1 VVADPLEMPRDQ
13 HEFQR
18 RRQYIGMPGHQLDQ
32 PPVDLVAERI
42 ETVVPFEHGLR
53 GAMVVRHEG
62 LQRVAEHRFGDVAHS
77 RQQLLLRDS
86 VGRKVSPRRF
96 GDVGGQVAD
105 LLR

>member
-1 VVADPLEMPRDQ
+1 
-13 HEFQR
+13 
-18 RRQYIGMPGHQLDQ
+18 MPGHQLDQ
-32 PPVDLVAERI
+32 PPVDLVAERV

-53 GAMVVRHEG
+53 GAKVVRHEG
-62 LQRVAEHRFGDVAHS
+62 LQRVVEHRFGDLAHS

-96 GDVGGQVAD
+96 GDVDGQIADPLEIGVDLDRRDDEPVGPAPD